1 MNLNWK
7 LASAF
12 ATGAV
17 LASGIVYFAVSPV
30 SVGSVDSPKPA
41 ARPAIA
47 PKPVAPVAPV
57 QPAEIASA
65 PAPVARVPEHLSRIP
80 VREKPS
86 PMPPPVRRVKPEVVA
101 KYEPPPAP
109 AAEIPL
115 PPAPAAPAA
124 PVVAPSTPAPAPA
137 SAAVPLQNV
146 SLPAPNVEVRVP
158 HSVTLAE
165 GTLLAVRIGETLS
178 SARNQPGDTFLAT
191 LTQPLVI
198 DGFVIAERGARLE
211 GKVVEAFQAGRASGT
226 SRLRISVVR
235 LETADGQNLHIRTV
249 PFAQNAAT
257 STATDAAKIG
267 GGAAIGAIIGGIA
280 GGGKGAAI
288 GAGAGGAI
296 GAGDVLLT
304 RGQPAEIKVETR
316 VKFYVQDSITI
327 TERLD

>member
-30 SVGSVDSPKPA
+30 SVGSVDAPKPA
-41 ARPAIA
+41 GRPAVA
-47 PKPVAPVAPV
+47 PKPVAPAAPVAPV
-57 QPAEIASA
+57 QPVEIAST
-65 PAPVARVPEHLSRIP
+65 PAPVARVPERLSRIP
-80 VREKPS
+80 VREKRS
-86 PMPPPVRRVKPEVVA
+86 PMPAPVRRVIAEA
-101 KYEPPPAP
+101 

-115 PPAPAAPAA
+115 PPAPAP
-124 PVVAPSTPAPAPA
+124 
-137 SAAVPLQNV
+137 AAVPAPVPVQNV
-146 SLPAPNVEVRVP
+146 SLPAPHVEVREP

-211 GKVVEAFQAGRASGT
+211 GKVVEAFQAGRASGA

-235 LETADGQNLHIRTV
+235 LETADGQNIRIRTV
-249 PFAQNAAT
+249 PFAQNAPT
-257 STATDAAKIG
+257 FTGTDAARIG

-288 GAGAGGAI
+288 GAGAGGVI

-316 VKFYVQDSITI
+316 VSFYVQDSITI
-327 TERLD
+327 TDQLD